1 MSLENPMGALAQILI
16 NSRGAHFTLPC
27 MWRVRKPHLT
37 NASLFIC
44 SSQILNAC
52 DGMMQGAPVND
63 AIAEANNLLKEVDA
77 VV

>member
-1 MSLENPMGALAQILI
+1 MGVLLQILM
-16 NSRGAHFTLPC
+16 NFHGAHFRLSHVWHIC
-27 MWRVRKPHLT
+27 KPHLT

-44 SSQILNAC
+44 SSQILNTC
-52 DGMMQGAPVND
+52 DGVMQGAPVND